1 MILDL
6 PDSLRAVGTALALGL
21 LVGLQREHT
30 QHQQTGIRTFTLI
43 TVLGTILALAGQ
55 TLGGWV
61 VAAGLVA
68 VAALLV
74 VGHLARMRADAN
86 GPGLT
91 TEMAALLMY
100 GVGVYL
106 VLGHAAVAVAVGG
119 GVAVLLSMK
128 QPLHEFAHHLSEA
141 DVKAIMRFALISLVI
156 LPVLPNQA
164 YGPYQVLNPHEIWLM
179 VVLIVGISLGG
190 YVALKWFGERAGT
203 LLGGILGG
211 LISSTATTVSFAR
224 RTRAAPEASGLAAV
238 VVMIASAIAFVRV
251 AALVGVVAPSAA
263 GTVLPPLLAMF
274 GVMAAIFAVLFL
286 VVGRRGGDHIA
297 EHGNPAELGP
307 ALVFGALYALVIFVV
322 AVAKDGFGGGVLY
335 GVAVVSGL
343 TDLDAITLST
353 ARLIDQGK
361 LDAGTGWRLI
371 LVAAMANLVFKGLV
385 VALLG
390 SRRLLTYTIILFGLA
405 LVGGAAILM
414 LWPGAAG
421 AR

>member
-1 MILDL
+1 
-6 PDSLRAVGTALALGL
+6 
-21 LVGLQREHT
+21 
-30 QHQQTGIRTFTLI
+30 
-43 TVLGTILALAGQ
+43 
-55 TLGGWV
+55 
-61 VAAGLVA
+61 
-68 VAALLV
+68 
-74 VGHLARMRADAN
+74 
-86 GPGLT
+86 
-91 TEMAALLMY
+91 
-100 GVGVYL
+100 
-106 VLGHAAVAVAVGG
+106 
-119 GVAVLLSMK
+119 
-128 QPLHEFAHHLSEA
+128 
-141 DVKAIMRFALISLVI
+141 
-156 LPVLPNQA
+156 
-164 YGPYQVLNPHEIWLM
+164 
-179 VVLIVGISLGG
+179 
-190 YVALKWFGERAGT
+190 
-203 LLGGILGG
+203 
-211 LISSTATTVSFAR
+211 
-224 RTRAAPEASGLAAV
+224 LAAV